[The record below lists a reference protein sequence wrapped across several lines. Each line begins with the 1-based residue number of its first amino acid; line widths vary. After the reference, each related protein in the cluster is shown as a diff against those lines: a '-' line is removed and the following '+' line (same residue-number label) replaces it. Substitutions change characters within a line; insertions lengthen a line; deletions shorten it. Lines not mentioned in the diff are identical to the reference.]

1 MRVLKRNLDEGIFD
15 VYRVYYTVHIY
26 SISLIL
32 IPLFQTLQLKMVK
45 ENHEIYHF
53 RSKTNLILRIIFVV
67 ANNLFYKEL
76 DNAMFKVSCFEK
88 VIFHT

>member
-1 MRVLKRNLDEGIFD
+1 
-15 VYRVYYTVHIY
+15 
-26 SISLIL
+26 
-32 IPLFQTLQLKMVK
+32 MVK

-53 RSKTNLILRIIFVV
+53 TSKTNLILRIIFGV

-76 DNAMFKVSCFEK
+76 NNAMFKVSYFEK